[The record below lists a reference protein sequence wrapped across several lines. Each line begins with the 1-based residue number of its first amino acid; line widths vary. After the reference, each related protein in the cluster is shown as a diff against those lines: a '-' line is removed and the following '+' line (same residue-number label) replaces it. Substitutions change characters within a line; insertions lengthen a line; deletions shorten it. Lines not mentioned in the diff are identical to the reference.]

1 MVIRG
6 DKIEGTKHSS
16 RRGDLMA
23 GSVDG
28 QRGLLRY
35 ASLVQRCLW
44 KGRRVATVAY
54 SSSSPLSRSHN
65 RVVSVKPCLV
75 TADRL
80 AARNR
85 SLCSAV
91 SVVAYR
97 KGKRGGKRGAGY
109 IEQEPCYFCQPGQH
123 HLSRWFFPLWM
134 IQYASLANEGADH
147 DAHLTTAEPR
157 RPLAK
162 RLCSKGKAMGTRDG
176 IW

>member
-1 MVIRG
+1 MMRDLVVEKRGGGARLRRDSFPDSWRRQVCRGTLERAVVIRG

-85 SLCSAV
+85 SLSSRSRVIFA
-91 SVVAYR
+91 SRAN
-97 KGKRGGKRGAGY
+97 
-109 IEQEPCYFCQPGQH
+109 ITCQDGF
-123 HLSRWFFPLWM
+123 SR
-134 IQYASLANEGADH
+134 YG
-147 DAHLTTAEPR
+147 
-157 RPLAK
+157 
-162 RLCSKGKAMGTRDG
+162 
-176 IW
+176 